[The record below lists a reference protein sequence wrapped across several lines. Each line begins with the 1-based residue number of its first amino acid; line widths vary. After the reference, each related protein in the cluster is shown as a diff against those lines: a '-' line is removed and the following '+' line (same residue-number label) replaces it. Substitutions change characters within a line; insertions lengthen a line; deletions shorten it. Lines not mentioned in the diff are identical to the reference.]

1 MAWGGPVEPAL
12 RRASW
17 KREIRR
23 GPRPGDESPFS
34 QESAVRDRVLA
45 SAFGTQVAFAIAFSV
60 VVVAATVFYAQYSGA
75 VRWLLGIVVVAA
87 GGASGAGCVGE
98 PARGPGALWGVRRGG
113 RAG

>member
-1 MAWGGPVEPAL
+1 MAWGGPVEPAQ

-17 KREIRR
+17 KREVRR

-87 GGASGAGCVGE
+87 GGCIVVRVVGR
-98 PARGPGALWGVRRGG
+98 PGGGPRAL
-113 RAG
+113 

>member
-1 MAWGGPVEPAL
+1 MAWGGAVEPAQ

-17 KREIRR
+17 KREVRR

-75 VRWLLGIVVVAA
+75 GRWLLRIVVVAA
-87 GGASGAGCVGE
+87 GACIGRGVVGP
-98 PARGPGALWGVRRGG
+98 PARGAR
-113 RAG
+113 